1 MVRDLTEGSISL
13 AYCSQGP
20 YSVGAYS
27 FFVTRPMAKMTKSQL
42 MDTLATKTGFPKKQV
57 LAVVL
62 AMVTVAYSETKKN
75 GEFTIPGLGK
85 LVKKRREARM
95 GRNPA
100 TGAEIKIPAKT
111 VVKFRVAKAA
121 KDSIL

>member
-1 MVRDLTEGSISL
+1 
-13 AYCSQGP
+13 
-20 YSVGAYS
+20 
-27 FFVTRPMAKMTKSQL
+27 MAKMTKSQL
-42 MDTLATKTGFPKKQV
+42 MDAIATKTGQTKK
-57 LAVVL
+57 VVVSVIE
-62 AMVTVAYSETKKN
+62 AMVNVAYSETKKN

-121 KDSIL
+121 KDTIL